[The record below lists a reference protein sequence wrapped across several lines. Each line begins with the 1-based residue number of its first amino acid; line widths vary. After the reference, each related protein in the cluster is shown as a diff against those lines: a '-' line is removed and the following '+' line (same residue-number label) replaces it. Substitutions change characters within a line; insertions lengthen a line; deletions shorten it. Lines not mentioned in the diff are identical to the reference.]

1 MEIIWSK
8 RANYTFYNIRNY
20 LEHFWS
26 PTVAQKFIEDVLHIT
41 ALLEKNPM
49 LGKYNSELICRE
61 ILISKHINLYYRTKK
76 NQIELITFFNN
87 RQKPIKTFI

>member
-26 PTVAQKFIEDVLHIT
+26 PIVAQKFIKDALNVI
-41 ALLEKNPM
+41 ALLEKNPL
-49 LGKYNSELICRE
+49 LGKYNSNLTCRE
-61 ILISKHINLYYRTKK
+61 ILISKHITLYYRAKEE
-76 NQIELITFFNN
+76 QIELITFYNN
-87 RQKPIKTFI
+87 RQKPLKTFI